1 MSKDKSM
8 KKVVYI
14 LIGLIAFVFGAAAYY
29 VRPLFVPIT
38 LSELRKSESQYKHL
52 KIKVF
57 AKLEVSEED
66 SRYFVNLKDWEND
79 CRGDNFCFR
88 GLELSD
94 EILSQNISLIKELVE
109 KNKTVGRSTLINDT
123 YWADGEY
130 YVDVE
135 VTGHLVE
142 KENLYFSGGKFYD
155 IKVEEIEQK
164 SPIKFVPMKEML
176 GR

>member
-1 MSKDKSM
+1 MRKS
-8 KKVVYI
+8 VYI
-14 LIGLIAFVFGAAAYY
+14 VVTLIAFIFGVSIYYIRPVFI
-29 VRPLFVPIT
+29 PIS
-38 LSELRKSESQYKHL
+38 LSELRQNTPRYKYL

-79 CRGDNFCFR
+79 CRGDNFCFQ

-94 EILSQNISLIKELVE
+94 EILAQNISLIKELVE
-109 KNKTVGRSTLINDT
+109 KNKTVGRSTLINDF

-130 YVDVE
+130 YIDVE
-135 VTGHLVE
+135 VTGRFVE
-142 KENLYFSGGKFYD
+142 KESKYFGDTFYD
-155 IKVEEIEQK
+155 IKVEEIKQK
-164 SPIKFVPMKEML
+164 SPIKFVPTKEML